1 MKFISGLTF
10 LIKEIIDE
18 RLLLISTIDNSS
30 FLNLIEF
37 VGVLISNVI
46 SPFAFAFSSSIEQYV
61 KLDSLF
67 SITKETLDSEL
78 S

>member
-30 FLNLIEF
+30 FFKFMLRNF
-37 VGVLISNVI
+37 MTISND
-46 SPFAFAFSSSIEQYV
+46 FTR
-61 KLDSLF
+61 L
-67 SITKETLDSEL
+67 
-78 S
+78 

>member
-30 FLNLIEF
+30 FLNLC
-37 VGVLISNVI
+37 
-46 SPFAFAFSSSIEQYV
+46 
-61 KLDSLF
+61 
-67 SITKETLDSEL
+67 
-78 S
+78 